1 MKDRRSFLEKL
12 RDIFIYEEVYNK
24 ELHNEKGIIAYDL
37 YIRKIYF
44 FLFKSESK
52 KIGAI
57 YYNPGRCRY
66 SIEIDK
72 FDSIKEYNTPK
83 INHPADLFKTS
94 IVIAFKGSKEII
106 DIKRSHIPNFYN
118 KNTRV
123 NLDIGEITDK
133 AIDFYFKEE
142 K

>member
-1 MKDRRSFLEKL
+1 MKDRRTFLEKI

-24 ELHNEKGIIAYDL
+24 DLYNEKGIIAYDL

-52 KIGAI
+52 KIGSI
-57 YYNPGRCRY
+57 YYHPGRCRY

-83 INHPADLFKTS
+83 INRPEDLFKMS
-94 IVIAFKGSKEII
+94 IDIAFKGSKEII
-106 DIKRSHIPNFYN
+106 DIERSHIPNFY
-118 KNTRV
+118 KRNTRV
-123 NLDIGEITDK
+123 NLNIGEITDK

>member
-1 MKDRRSFLEKL
+1 MKDRRSFLEKV

-24 ELHNEKGIIAYDL
+24 ELYNEKGIIAYDL

-83 INHPADLFKTS
+83 INRPVDLLKTS
-94 IVIAFKGSKEII
+94 FDIAFKGSKEII
-106 DIKRSHIPNFYN
+106 DIERSHIPNFYK

-123 NLDIGEITDK
+123 NLDIAEVTDK